1 MNREFRCMIIHD
13 DSDEGT
19 WTHSTK
25 TNRVSSV
32 AWILFAFQTTLRATL
47 CGFVIIQVVISA
59 PAISA
64 ADLAKETIDYTAT
77 CFFFNRFLLDVLGM
91 VDHAL

>member
-1 MNREFRCMIIHD
+1 MRALEPTLKVPTAFPRFLSRL
-13 DSDEGT
+13 DS
-19 WTHSTK
+19 
-25 TNRVSSV
+25 
-32 AWILFAFQTTLRATL
+32 TL

-64 ADLAKETIDYTAT
+64 ADLAKETRDYTAT
-77 CFFFNRFLLDVLGM
+77 RFFFNRLLLHVKRFKGM